1 MRKIFF
7 SLFAFLCITSL
18 CFAQEAQAPISQV
31 QVTQSKVSQTAQ
43 APVENKTLTGK
54 VDLVTIGDTTKGI
67 KSELVVV
74 ADDGQK
80 LSFVV
85 KSGTPVIDK
94 DTKTITL
101 SDIKKDNRVIV
112 EYTTKAS
119 GTNKAQSI
127 KLVE

>member
-7 SLFAFLCITSL
+7 FIFAFLCVTSL
-18 CFAQEAQAPISQV
+18 CFAQEAQAP
-31 QVTQSKVSQTAQ
+31 VSQAQVIQSTVSQAVQ

-54 VDLVTIGDTTKGI
+54 VDLVTIGDAMKGT

-80 LSFVV
+80 LNFVV
-85 KSGTPVIDK
+85 KSGTPVTDK
-94 DTKTITL
+94 DAKTIAL
-101 SDIKKDNRVIV
+101 SDLKKDNKVTV
-112 EYTTKAS
+112 VYTTGKM
-119 GTNKAQSI
+119 GTHRAQSI